1 MTRAPIFALL
11 LALVPLGLPF
21 APVLAQE
28 TVEDP
33 ADGSDDPG
41 QGPEMP
47 AGAQP
52 DQGTARGKVAL
63 LRGLDKISG
72 RTTDLTVAVGDA
84 VEFGR
89 LEVRLGDCRTP
100 VDNPDSDAFAQMV
113 VTDKAVNR
121 TVFAGWMIAS
131 SPALSAMDDARYDI
145 WVVGCDR
152 R

>member
-1 MTRAPIFALL
+1 MTLCLR
-11 LALVPLGLPF
+11 LALVAALSFVAPL
-21 APVLAQE
+21 AAQE
-28 TVEDP
+28 TTEDP
-33 ADGSDDPG
+33 DAVSDDPG

-47 AGAQP
+47 EGAQP

-72 RTTDLTVAVGDA
+72 RTTDLSVAVGDA
-84 VEFGR
+84 VRFGR

-100 VDNPDSDAFAQMV
+100 VDDPDSDAFAQLV
-113 VTDKAVNR
+113 VTDTASNR

-152 R
+152 S